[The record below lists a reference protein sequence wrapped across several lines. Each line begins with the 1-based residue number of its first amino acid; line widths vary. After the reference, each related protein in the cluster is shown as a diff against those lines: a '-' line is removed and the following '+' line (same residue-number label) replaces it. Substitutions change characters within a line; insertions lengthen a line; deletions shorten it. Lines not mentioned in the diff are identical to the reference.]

1 VPIGALP
8 SWAADALTSGEPS
21 VPFDEMPIEGEEGED
36 PLLAFRMTLGS
47 FVAGVTVITTT
58 AEEQVHGMM
67 AEVFMSV
74 SLRPPL
80 VEGALAH
87 LVARITRMYRGGDHS
102 LPGAVIRQGERG
114 EPPTWWPES
123 RLRCM
128 ALSRERVK
136 RALRSE
142 PELAWRVL
150 EVLAGRIRG

>member
-21 VPFDEMPIEGEEGED
+21 VPSDEMPIEGEE
-36 PLLAFRMTLGS
+36 
-47 FVAGVTVITTT
+47 
-58 AEEQVHGMM
+58 
-67 AEVFMSV
+67 
-74 SLRPPL
+74 
-80 VEGALAH
+80 
-87 LVARITRMYRGGDHS
+87 
-102 LPGAVIRQGERG
+102 
-114 EPPTWWPES
+114 PPTWWPENQ
-123 RLRCM
+123 LRCI